1 VKEKTKR
8 EYQKPEFTRVKLVP
22 EEAVLGG
29 CKNVGQSGP
38 GEPPLVNCGVG
49 GAEACLLDGS

>member
-22 EEAVLGG
+22 EEAVLGA
-29 CKNVGQSGP
+29 CKA
-38 GEPPLVNCGVG
+38 EFVG
-49 GAEACLLDGS
+49 GEYASTCLGEEFCQLPGS

>member
-1 VKEKTKR
+1 MKEKTKR

-29 CKNVGQSGP
+29 CKDDNTVDVGNVATGFCYTPTTCQ
-38 GEPPLVNCGVG
+38 LQ
-49 GAEACLLDGS
+49 GS